1 MTRGLHKICLIQDV
15 QKTWPQSVLAY
26 RIKVLSSS
34 EDARQMGQESGSVAE
49 LRGGGMRSSL
59 VMIRWR
65 RRREEW
71 KRFGKRNH
79 IYLCDK
85 MLT

>member
-1 MTRGLHKICLIQDV
+1 MIHALYASSSMTRGLHKICLIQDV

-34 EDARQMGQESGSVAE
+34 EDARQMGQESGSVVE

-59 VMIRWR
+59 VM

-71 KRFGKRNH
+71 EP
-79 IYLCDK
+79 LW
-85 MLT
+85 